1 MPALTGAVASAPG
14 GAVIC
19 VAPGSYTGMKLGGA
33 HSSDVTVQPESM
45 LDPTAAGKVT
55 IALSSSVSD
64 GFGNL
69 VAAEVDPN
77 SSHIAVQDLYFTNE
91 LSIGFGSSAI
101 TVEHDDFT
109 QVGNGGGEMI
119 NFATSNCK
127 APNAPSWANCSPL
140 APVSNVTI
148 TGNDFHGINSQGDDV
163 LHTNNFRNLLVTG
176 NEISGAVEN
185 NAGGHVDCLQN
196 VFGGS
201 GLTFS
206 YNYEHD
212 NECQGF
218 FLKDGD
224 ITNVAFNENLFV
236 RDTVPATNGGS
247 SYSSTQI
254 WNASGVT
261 AENNTIWDGKGM
273 TLRCIGATVPCT
285 ATIDHNVMSTLN
297 NGNRGDANLF
307 AMSEA
312 DNLFQSGATFSSS
325 DRVQPH
331 PAFACGSRCD
341 DGSIAGDDHRL
352 LGNPGGV
359 GVSWAPSQFVYGPGG

>member
-14 GAVIC
+14 GTVIC

-55 IALSSSVSD
+55 IGLSSSVSD

-69 VAAEVDPN
+69 VAAEVAPN
-77 SSHIAVQDLYFTNE
+77 SSHIAVRDLYFTNE

-101 TVEHDDFT
+101 TVEQDDFS

-127 APNAPSWANCSPL
+127 APSAPSWANCSPL

-163 LHTNNFRNLLVTG
+163 LHTNNFRNLVVTG
-176 NEISGAVEN
+176 NDISGAVEN

-196 VFGGS
+196 VFGGT

-224 ITNVAFNENLFV
+224 ITNVTFKENLFV

-247 SYSSTQI
+247 SYSSSQV
-254 WNASGVT
+254 WNSSDVT

-273 TLRCIGATVPCT
+273 TLRCIGSSVPCT
-285 ATIDHNVMSTLN
+285 ATVDHNVMWTLN
-297 NGNRGDANLF
+297 DGNRGDANLF
-307 AMSEA
+307 TMSEA
-312 DNLFQSGATFSSS
+312 DNIFQSGVAFSST

-331 PAFACGSRCD
+331 PAFACGSRCG
-341 DGSIAGDDHRL
+341 DGSIAGDDLRL